1 MLERARTTWSIAL
14 ALLVGC
20 TPTPSEVAGTGV
32 DAESGGTSGTTTGDP
47 PNATTEGSAT
57 GASADGTGSE
67 GTTMAL
73 DGGSGSTTTGEPAT
87 TSSSSEGSGSSSSG
101 DEGDDED
108 DRGGSTTTGEPVDCH
123 PLLAEVLVDAM
134 MGNNNKQWVRIYN
147 PCDAEIELDAYVLAW
162 GGDDYM
168 LGQHALQG
176 SLSPGDCWVVGGPNS
191 SNDNANP
198 VWDQNQDFS
207 PDMQLGGKTAD
218 AVALFLGAP
227 ADVMLD
233 TVPLDAVIYGD
244 SNDNGLLDANGDTPE
259 PHVGNTGEGESIRR
273 TALGPEWEVAQSP
286 TPNECP
292 AL

>member
-87 TSSSSEGSGSSSSG
+87 TSSSSEGSSSSG
-101 DEGDDED
+101 DAGDDED